1 MYADKKLEELID
13 KNLKGCFDSDELG
26 KAVEL
31 ALQCTQSH
39 PDLRP
44 KMSQVLKTL
53 EGLNGQ
59 LEPLEAPADGVD
71 LCQGRTFSF
80 SLNFNETCDESSFV
94 IEAIELSGP
103 R

>member
-1 MYADKKLEELID
+1 MEELVDKKLR
-13 KNLKGCFDSDELG
+13 GCFDSDEVE
-26 KAVEL
+26 KAVDL

-44 KMSQVLKTL
+44 KMSQVLNIL
-53 EGLNGQ
+53 EGIDAHT
-59 LEPLEAPADGVD
+59 EAQAGVD
-71 LCQGRTFSF
+71 LCQGRTFTFSF
-80 SLNFNETCDESSFV
+80 NLNDTCDESSFV

>member
-1 MYADKKLEELID
+1 MEELVDKKLR
-13 KNLKGCFDSDELG
+13 GCFESDEVE

-44 KMSQVLKTL
+44 KMSQVLKIL
-53 EGLNGQ
+53 EGID
-59 LEPLEAPADGVD
+59 PEAQGGVE

-80 SLNFNETCDESSFV
+80 SLNLNETCHDSSFV
-94 IEAIELSGP
+94 IQAIELSGP